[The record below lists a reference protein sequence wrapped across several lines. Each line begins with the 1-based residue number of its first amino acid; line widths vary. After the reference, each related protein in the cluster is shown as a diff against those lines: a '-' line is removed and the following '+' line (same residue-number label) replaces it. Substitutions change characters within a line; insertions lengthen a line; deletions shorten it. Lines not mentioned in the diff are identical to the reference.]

1 MIRAV
6 VVKASSAADR
16 DTTPPLPT
24 TSTDPNI
31 ERDPLD
37 GSTGLQPP
45 SARPHT
51 RRCSGE
57 LRDSI
62 NAWRHGFGHRRMV
75 LVVTELLEEV
85 ERVRVRATGLRG
97 EARALRGEAA
107 QARRHSEIVRLDFDV
122 TVILRSLERFGVTLL
137 AWNGV

>member
-1 MIRAV
+1 
-6 VVKASSAADR
+6 
-16 DTTPPLPT
+16 
-24 TSTDPNI
+24 
-31 ERDPLD
+31 
-37 GSTGLQPP
+37 
-45 SARPHT
+45 
-51 RRCSGE
+51 
-57 LRDSI
+57 
-62 NAWRHGFGHRRMV
+62 MV

-137 AWNGV
+137 AWNGVTPTAKEMTHWMDGIDSELTSVEARLASLRPHN